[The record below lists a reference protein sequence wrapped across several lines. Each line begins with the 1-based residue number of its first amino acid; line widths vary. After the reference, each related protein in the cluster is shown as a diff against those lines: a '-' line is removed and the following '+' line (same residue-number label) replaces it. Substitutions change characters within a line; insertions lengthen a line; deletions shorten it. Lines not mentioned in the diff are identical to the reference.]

1 MTVLA
6 IQRYVALR
14 LLTAIAMTLGMLVL
28 SVFMIDMLEQARTVG
43 NRAELSLFSAATL
56 SALKMPMLIQQTL
69 PFAILAGA
77 MIGYRGL
84 ARSSEVPAMR
94 AAGISTWRLLAPLM
108 VVAGVIGVLAAVALD
123 PLAARGNQGFERLR
137 DTLTARTDGVT
148 DGSVWLRHGDGRSQ
162 IVVHARARG
171 DTPNTVRDVEF
182 FIFERAFTQAGG
194 EDFVFSQRVDA
205 ETAVLRQGYWDL
217 TEVTANA
224 PGAMPIRTAQSRI
237 ATTLAPEALL
247 GSRVVAASRL
257 SLYDLPGMI
266 AEARAAGLNPLRY
279 ELRFHQLLAT
289 PLLFIAMG
297 LIGAIFCLR
306 LDRLGGTG
314 RLILW
319 GTLSGFVLF
328 FVSRLADGLAL
339 TGAMPAQLG
348 AWSPPLAALFAV
360 LAVVAYRED
369 G

>member
-1 MTVLA
+1 MSVLSL
-6 IQRYVALR
+6 QRYVAAR
-14 LLTAIAMTLGMLVL
+14 LAVAMLMTLGVIVL
-28 SVFMIDMLEQARTVG
+28 SVFLVDLLEQARTVG
-43 NRAELSLFSAATL
+43 NRAQLSLLDAATL

-84 ARSSEVPAMR
+84 ARSSELPAMR

-108 VVAGVIGVLAAVALD
+108 VVAGGLGVFTTTVLD
-123 PLAARGNQGFERLR
+123 PLAARGNQGFEALR
-137 DTLTARTDGVT
+137 DTLTERTAAG
-148 DGSVWLRHGDGRSQ
+148 GESVWLRHGDGRAQ
-162 IVVHARARG
+162 IVVHARGRG
-171 DTPNTVRDVEF
+171 ETPNSVRDVEF
-182 FIFERAFTQAGG
+182 FIFERAFTEAGG

-205 ETAVLRQGYWDL
+205 ETAVLRPGFWDL
-217 TEVTANA
+217 SEVTANA
-224 PGAMPIRTAQSRI
+224 PGALPIRTAQSRI
-237 ATTLAPEALL
+237 ATTLDPEALT
-247 GSRVVAASRL
+247 GARAVSASRV
-257 SLYDLPGMI
+257 SLYELPQVI
-266 AEARAAGLNPLRY
+266 ADARASGLNPLRY
-279 ELRFHQLLAT
+279 VLRLHQLLAQ
-289 PLLFIAMG
+289 PVLFIAMG

-319 GTLSGFVLF
+319 GTLSGFLLF

-339 TGAMPAQLG
+339 TGAMPPELG